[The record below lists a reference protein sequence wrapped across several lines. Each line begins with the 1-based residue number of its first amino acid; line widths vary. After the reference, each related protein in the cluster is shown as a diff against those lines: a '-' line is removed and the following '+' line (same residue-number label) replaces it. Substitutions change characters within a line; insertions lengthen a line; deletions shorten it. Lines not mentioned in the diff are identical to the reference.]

1 MSTDLV
7 LIVVGAA
14 VLGLGLPST
23 LVKRVWLSVPL
34 LAMAIGRLLGPEALG
49 ALRVD
54 VLHDE
59 HKILEELARI
69 TLSLSLVSTGPQS

>member
-1 MSTDLV
+1 MA
-7 LIVVGAA
+7 VGA
-14 VLGLGLPST
+14 
-23 LVKRVWLSVPL
+23 L
-34 LAMAIGRLLGPEALG
+34 LAMAIGLLLGPEALG

-59 HKILEELARI
+59 HKIVEELARI